1 MITHPFICIEGN
13 IGAGK
18 TTLASKLAQFTGSRL
33 LLEEFEENPYLP
45 LFYQNPER
53 YALQTE
59 LTFLTDRY
67 KQLATEL
74 AASSLFQPGVIAD
87 YYLLKSRLFARN
99 NLNDTDFRLYDRIFQ
114 IVEASLPKPG
124 LILYLH
130 HEPAV
135 LLKNIQTRNR
145 AYEQGITEAY
155 LTQIQDA
162 YFQWLRTES
171 RFPVLMLDM
180 KAYEFINTPEE
191 LQTLVDLLRNNYPP
205 GLHRIR

>member
-1 MITHPFICIEGN
+1 MIPYPFICIEGN

-18 TTLASKLAQFTGSRL
+18 TTLAHKLANFTGSRL

-45 LFYQNPER
+45 LFYKNPER

-67 KQLATEL
+67 KQLSAEL

-130 HEPAV
+130 HEPKV
-135 LLKNIQTRNR
+135 LLRNIQARDRT
-145 AYEQGITEAY
+145 YERGITEAY
-155 LTQIQDA
+155 LTRIQEA
-162 YFQWLRTES
+162 YLQWLRTET

-180 KAYEFINTPEE
+180 KAYEFINTREE
-191 LQTLVDLLRNNYPP
+191 LFALVERLSETYPP
-205 GLHRIR
+205 GLHRF

>member
-1 MITHPFICIEGN
+1 MIPYPFICIEGN

-18 TTLASKLAQFTGSRL
+18 TTLASKLAAFTGSRL

-67 KQLATEL
+67 KQLASQL
-74 AASSLFQPGVIAD
+74 AASSLFQPGLIAD

-99 NLNDTDFRLYDRIFQ
+99 NLNDTDFRLYDKIFQ

-124 LILYLH
+124 MILYLH
-130 HEPAV
+130 HEPPI
-135 LLKNIQTRNR
+135 LLEHIRDRGR
-145 AYEQGITEAY
+145 AYELTITESYLIQIQNAY
-155 LTQIQDA
+155 L
-162 YFQWLRTES
+162 QWLKTES

-180 KAYEFINTPEE
+180 KTYEFINTPQE
-191 LQTLVDLLRNNYPP
+191 LQGLLELLQQSYPP
-205 GLHRIR
+205 GLHRAG